1 MLDFGY
7 SGRSASIEYNVHN
20 VDITQLPSPRVIISH
35 LPYYLVPKTLRAKKG
50 KVIYVYRNPKDILV
64 SYFHYVNAWSGM
76 ENSRNLEEYMQRFL
90 SGNGTVLKICK
101 FIGKELSSQ
110 EVDKVVEMSTFK
122 NMKADPRANVVK
134 TYEECFGLKNIT
146 HLRKGTV
153 GDWKNIMTVSQSE
166 SSLWLDHVEGWYA
179 HKGDFNILFLSY
191 EEMKKDLR
199 SSVPKICN
207 FLGRELTEKEVD
219 DVVDKA
225 TFDNMKMDPRT
236 NYKLMNPT
244 IADSSKGG
252 IVWYWKNI
260 MTVAQNQIMEI
271 VDKFLCKYKGFYFVR
286 NQTSAE
292 NIDSIENFEI
302 QDDDTFLI
310 TYPKSGHR
318 DGTENITLIDRIP
331 WLEYNVFQVDLTS
344 RPSPRVICSHL
355 PYYLVPKGLR
365 NKRAKI
371 IYVFRNPKDVLAS
384 MYHFHKIS
392 VTLET
397 PKDFDT
403 FLEKFLAGKVGNSLW
418 LDHIEGWCTHKDD
431 FNILF
436 LSYEEMKKDLRSSV
450 LKICN
455 FLGKELS
462 EKEVDDVVDKATF
475 DNMKMDARAN
485 YRFMPSDQIDFSK
498 GDFLRKGT
506 IGDWKN
512 LMTVAQ
518 SERFDRIIY
527 VFRNPKDVLVSL
539 YHFHKISVIL
549 ETPKDFDTF
558 LEKFLAGKVGHS
570 LWLDHIEG
578 WCTHKDD
585 FNILFLSYEEMKR
598 DLRSS
603 VLKIC
608 NFLGKELS
616 EKEVDDVV
624 DKATFDNMK
633 MDSRANYT
641 FMPSDQID
649 FSKGDFLRKG
659 KSNERFDSVFKE
671 RMEKLPFKFCWD
683 IQEDPQPISSSAE
696 ENNITEDSNI
706 KFCAIVN
713 YNKTYRKLVI
723 PDIGLQITC
732 LYYYYFYVVQNA
744 RKIISIFSSSEDKI
758 LHGDFNF
765 ELHVT

>member
-1 MLDFGY
+1 
-7 SGRSASIEYNVHN
+7 
-20 VDITQLPSPRVIISH
+20 
-35 LPYYLVPKTLRAKKG
+35 
-50 KVIYVYRNPKDILV
+50 VIYVYRNPKDILV
-64 SYFHYVNAWSGM
+64 SYFHYINSWSGM
-76 ENSRNLEEYMQRFL
+76 ENSRNLEEYMQIFL
-90 SGNGTVLKICK
+90 SGNVAGSLVFDHVKGWYTHQNEFNILFLCYEEMIQDLRGAVLKICK

-122 NMKADPRANVVK
+122 NMKADPRATIAK
-134 TYEECFGLKNIT
+134 TYEENCWRLEEYHDSIAKRKDQHNGQTMEPSERDLYLHKGCYFVPVVSSPQNIDSLENFEIRNDDTFIITYPKSGHRDGTENRTLIDRAPWLEYNLYNVDFTNCPSPRVICSHLPYYLIPKGLRNKRAKVIYVFRNPKDV
-146 HLRKGTV
+146 L
-153 GDWKNIMTVSQSE
+153 VSSYHFYKMLTFME
-166 SSLWLDHVEGWYA
+166 TAKEFDAYFERFLAGKVPSSLWLDHIEGWYA

-199 SSVPKICN
+199 SSVLKICN

-225 TFDNMKMDPRT
+225 TFDNMKMDPRA
-236 NYKLMNPT
+236 NYKLLNPT
-244 IADSSKGG
+244 IADTSKGSERFDRVFKERMEKLPFKFCWD
-252 IVWYWKNI
+252 IQEDPQPISSSVEENNKLFVNYSI
-260 MTVAQNQIMEI
+260 ILSIDPIMEI

-292 NIDSIENFEI
+292 NIDSIESFEI
-302 QDDDTFLI
+302 QDDDIFLI
-310 TYPKSGHR
+310 TYPKSGTVWTQNILSLIFYEGHR

-355 PYYLVPKGLR
+355 PYYLVPKGLQ

-518 SERFDRIIY
+518 SERFDR
-527 VFRNPKDVLVSL
+527 VFR
-539 YHFHKISVIL
+539 
-549 ETPKDFDTF
+549 
-558 LEKFLAGKVGHS
+558 
-570 LWLDHIEG
+570 
-578 WCTHKDD
+578 
-585 FNILFLSYEEMKR
+585 
-598 DLRSS
+598 
-603 VLKIC
+603 
-608 NFLGKELS
+608 
-616 EKEVDDVV
+616 
-624 DKATFDNMK
+624 
-633 MDSRANYT
+633 
-641 FMPSDQID
+641 
-649 FSKGDFLRKG
+649 
-659 KSNERFDSVFKE
+659 E
-671 RMEKLPFKFCWD
+671 RMEKLPFRFCWD

-696 ENNITEDSNI
+696 ENNITENSNI
-706 KFCAIVN
+706 KFCSIVN
-713 YNKTYRKLVI
+713 YDRPYRKLAMYAS
-723 PDIGLQITC
+723 LKF
-732 LYYYYFYVVQNA
+732 LFL
-744 RKIISIFSSSEDKI
+744 F
-758 LHGDFNF
+758 
-765 ELHVT
+765 